1 MSQIMAVLLNGL
13 AELEYDRQ
21 KPLPD
26 YQAVYLDKMDT
37 RMDEGIR
44 IGEGSIVNPDLNQRA
59 QFVAA
64 NLLHAIRNND
74 EPLAAALCSYLAVRL
89 PDLKQIKIED
99 DRQNVSIELVF
110 DADYRKQVVVPFTNF
125 H

>member
-37 RMDEGIR
+37 RMDAGIR

-99 DRQNVSIELVF
+99 DQQNVSIELVF
-110 DADYRKQVVVPFTNF
+110 DEDYRKQVAVPLTHF

>member
-1 MSQIMAVLLNGL
+1 MSHIMAVVLNGL
-13 AELEYDRQ
+13 AELEYDRE

-26 YQAVYLDKMDT
+26 YQMVYLDRMDT
-37 RMDEGIR
+37 RMDAGIR
-44 IGEGSIVNPDLNQRA
+44 IGEESIVNPDRSQRA
-59 QFVAA
+59 QFIAA

-89 PDLKQIKIED
+89 PELKQVRIEED
-99 DRQNVSIELVF
+99 EHEVSIELVF
-110 DADYRKQVVVPFTNF
+110 DEEYRRQVAVPLFPL